1 MNSIRAQFNALLI
14 ILVLIIGTGSALFFN
29 YQQQQLLKT
38 NLQNQAD
45 SISALISQD
54 LAKLIYLND
63 TSFASEIIQQI
74 EQIPAL
80 LSAQIVNSQNTPIL
94 TIDRLK
100 EEPPKGSLAVNSS
113 LQYKGIDL
121 GRVSFIF
128 YSEELALQIYNSRL
142 QFIAIMFLMVLFSLF
157 LGIYFDKKFLQ
168 RLSHLNQALKD
179 TTSSKQFNIRLKAN
193 LNDEIGQAQQNFNTL
208 VAMVEKQTAT
218 LRYQADHD
226 SLTGLYS
233 RNYLLSKIDEILLK
247 PAQPCHALCYIDLDQ
262 FKVVNDTCGHQAG
275 DQLLIQLTQELKEYL
290 QTIYFST
297 LGRIGGDEFILLLK
311 NRDKAKI
318 NSIVEKIHSIIKNL
332 NFIYFERSFPIESS
346 IGVIYFQN
354 SLVPASEL
362 LSAADAACYEAK
374 NKGRNTIVSL
384 DIKEQAQSSHQQD
397 MNLISTIYTAI
408 EQDLFKLYFQ
418 PIVNIDYDKSE
429 KYNHFETLLRL
440 PDPRNPEKLISP
452 ALFIPIAERYGLAFK
467 IDLWVIENL
476 FKILNTNLTY
486 LTELDVI
493 SINLSIDTL
502 VAKTSIVEIE
512 ALFTQY
518 KIPTNKICFE
528 ITETGFASSVENI
541 IDFINHFKQQKVRFS
556 LDDFGSGMSSFGY
569 LSQLDVDYLKIDG
582 SFVQYLEDNPIN
594 QEMVFAMC
602 RIGKS
607 LNKKIIA
614 EYVETEETIQLLEG
628 MQVDYLQG
636 YFFSQPRPI
645 DEFFQTAPPIA
656 ML

>member
-14 ILVLIIGTGSALFFN
+14 SLVLIIGTGSALFFN

-45 SISALISQD
+45 SISVLISQD

-179 TTSSKQFNIRLKAN
+179 TTSSKQFNLRLKAN
-193 LNDEIGQAQQNFNTL
+193 LNDEIGQAQQNFNKL
-208 VAMVEKQTAT
+208 ISMVDSQTAT
-218 LRYQADHD
+218 LKYQADHD
-226 SLTGLYS
+226 NLTDLYS
-233 RNYLLSKIDEILLK
+233 RNYLLNKVNESLLK
-247 PAQPCHALCYIDLDQ
+247 PAQPFHALCYLDLDQ
-262 FKVVNDTCGHQAG
+262 FKVVNDTCGHQTG
-275 DQLLIQLTQELKEYL
+275 DQLLIQLTHELKEYL
-290 QTIYFST
+290 QSVPFST
-297 LGRIGGDEFILLLK
+297 FGRIGGDEFILLLR
-311 NRDKAKI
+311 NREKQEID
-318 NSIVEKIHSIIKNL
+318 SIVKKLHTIIKNL
-332 NFIYFERSFPIESS
+332 NFSYFERIFPIEAS
-346 IGVIYFQN
+346 IGVIYFHN
-354 SLVPASEL
+354 NLVPASEL

-476 FKILNTNLTY
+476 FKVLNTNLTY

-512 ALFTQY
+512 ALFKRYQ
-518 KIPTNKICFE
+518 IPTNKICFE

-541 IDFINHFKQQKVRFS
+541 IDFIDHFKQQKVRFS

-614 EYVETEETIQLLEG
+614 EFVETEKTIQLLEG

-645 DEFFQTAPPIA
+645 DEFFRPHLQ
-656 ML
+656 

>member
-80 LSAQIVNSQNTPIL
+80 LSTQIVNSQNTPIL

>member
-275 DQLLIQLTQELKEYL
+275 
-290 QTIYFST
+290 
-297 LGRIGGDEFILLLK
+297 
-311 NRDKAKI
+311 
-318 NSIVEKIHSIIKNL
+318 
-332 NFIYFERSFPIESS
+332 
-346 IGVIYFQN
+346 
-354 SLVPASEL
+354 
-362 LSAADAACYEAK
+362 
-374 NKGRNTIVSL
+374 
-384 DIKEQAQSSHQQD
+384 
-397 MNLISTIYTAI
+397 
-408 EQDLFKLYFQ
+408 
-418 PIVNIDYDKSE
+418 
-429 KYNHFETLLRL
+429 
-440 PDPRNPEKLISP
+440 
-452 ALFIPIAERYGLAFK
+452 
-467 IDLWVIENL
+467 EN
-476 FKILNTNLTY
+476 
-486 LTELDVI
+486 
-493 SINLSIDTL
+493 
-502 VAKTSIVEIE
+502 
-512 ALFTQY
+512 
-518 KIPTNKICFE
+518 
-528 ITETGFASSVENI
+528 
-541 IDFINHFKQQKVRFS
+541 
-556 LDDFGSGMSSFGY
+556 
-569 LSQLDVDYLKIDG
+569 
-582 SFVQYLEDNPIN
+582 
-594 QEMVFAMC
+594 
-602 RIGKS
+602 
-607 LNKKIIA
+607 
-614 EYVETEETIQLLEG
+614 TEE
-628 MQVDYLQG
+628 
-636 YFFSQPRPI
+636 
-645 DEFFQTAPPIA
+645 
-656 ML
+656 

>member
-45 SISALISQD
+45 SISVLISQD

-311 NRDKAKI
+311 NRDKPEI

-452 ALFIPIAERYGLAFK
+452 ALFIPVAERYGLAFK

-614 EYVETEETIQLLEG
+614 EFVETEETIQLLEG

-656 ML
+656 IL

>member
-45 SISALISQD
+45 SISVLISQD

-179 TTSSKQFNIRLKAN
+179 TTSSKQFNLRLKTN

-275 DQLLIQLTQELKEYL
+275 DQLLIQLTHELKEYL
-290 QTIYFST
+290 QRISFST
-297 LGRIGGDEFILLLK
+297 FGRIGGDEFILLLR
-311 NRDKAKI
+311 NREKQEID
-318 NSIVEKIHSIIKNL
+318 SIVKKLHTIIKNL
-332 NFIYFERSFPIESS
+332 NFSYFERIFPIEAS

-418 PIVNIDYDKSE
+418 PIVKISDDKTAE
-429 KYNHFETLLRL
+429 YNHFETLLRL
-440 PDPRNPEKLISP
+440 PDPSNPKKIISP
-452 ALFIPIAERYGLAFK
+452 ALFIPVAERYGLAFK

-512 ALFTQY
+512 ALFKRYQ
-518 KIPTNKICFE
+518 IPTNKICFE
-528 ITETGFASSVENI
+528 ITETGFAYSVENI

-614 EYVETEETIQLLEG
+614 EFVETEETIQLLEG

>member
-80 LSAQIVNSQNTPIL
+80 LSTQIVNSQNTPIL

-100 EEPPKGSLAVNSS
+100 EEPPKESLAVNSS

-582 SFVQYLEDNPIN
+582 SFVQYLENNPIN

>member
-45 SISALISQD
+45 SISVLISQD

>member
-1 MNSIRAQFNALLI
+1 M
-14 ILVLIIGTGSALFFN
+14 
-29 YQQQQLLKT
+29 
-38 NLQNQAD
+38 
-45 SISALISQD
+45 
-54 LAKLIYLND
+54 
-63 TSFASEIIQQI
+63 
-74 EQIPAL
+74 
-80 LSAQIVNSQNTPIL
+80 
-94 TIDRLK
+94 
-100 EEPPKGSLAVNSS
+100 
-113 LQYKGIDL
+113 
-121 GRVSFIF
+121 
-128 YSEELALQIYNSRL
+128 
-142 QFIAIMFLMVLFSLF
+142 
-157 LGIYFDKKFLQ
+157 
-168 RLSHLNQALKD
+168 
-179 TTSSKQFNIRLKAN
+179 
-193 LNDEIGQAQQNFNTL
+193 
-208 VAMVEKQTAT
+208 
-218 LRYQADHD
+218 
-226 SLTGLYS
+226 
-233 RNYLLSKIDEILLK
+233 
-247 PAQPCHALCYIDLDQ
+247 
-262 FKVVNDTCGHQAG
+262 
-275 DQLLIQLTQELKEYL
+275 
-290 QTIYFST
+290 
-297 LGRIGGDEFILLLK
+297 GRIGGDEFILLLK

-582 SFVQYLEDNPIN
+582 SFVQYLENNPIN

>member
-45 SISALISQD
+45 SISVLISQD

-179 TTSSKQFNIRLKAN
+179 TTSSKQFNLRLKAN
-193 LNDEIGQAQQNFNTL
+193 LNDEIGQAQQNFNKL
-208 VAMVEKQTAT
+208 ISMVDSQTAT
-218 LRYQADHD
+218 LKYQADHD
-226 SLTGLYS
+226 NLTGLYS

-614 EYVETEETIQLLEG
+614 EFVETEETIQLLEG

>member
-318 NSIVEKIHSIIKNL
+318 NLIVEKIHSIIKNL

>member
-45 SISALISQD
+45 SISVLISQD

-582 SFVQYLEDNPIN
+582 SFVQYLENNPIN

>member
-1 MNSIRAQFNALLI
+1 MNSIRAQFNTLLI

-582 SFVQYLEDNPIN
+582 SFVQYLENNPIN